1 MSDLNNDLKIG
12 SFSDSGPWRIEPE
25 TIDWKRISDQLNED
39 AQKQIDDI
47 LKPNSVPPVLRT
59 ADIVFGL
66 SKAVGKWYFTS
77 RGSTKSKSY
86 SIISRNLKNTFQ
98 KFGPTYVKLGQII
111 SSGEGIFPSELV
123 SQFVKLRDQV
133 PAEPF
138 EVVRNTIETDLNRPL
153 DGIFK
158 SFSYEPIAAASI
170 AQVYDATLITGE
182 EVVVKVQRSNIAQK
196 VRQDLQ
202 VMKWIAPFLV
212 GKIPITALANP
223 PALVELFANTIIQ
236 ELDFRIEANN
246 MLDIAAVLAETNQ
259 RNIIVPRPHPT
270 LVTKRVLVMEKLSGF
285 KWDDVTGMQDAGIDT
300 EAVLRAG
307 MISFFEGTMFYG
319 VFHGDLH
326 GGNLF
331 VDEKGRV
338 ALLDFGIV
346 GRLDPLK
353 RLAFLKLLIGALS
366 NQVEQQIE
374 ALKELEALPKDVDTQ
389 KLIVD
394 LKLDQPVVDPTTLG
408 AEEMIRELQEITKS
422 LLGIGAKLPKEL
434 MLFAK
439 NMLFLDS
446 AIAKL
451 APNLNI
457 IQEIADI
464 STYFAKEHGQRI
476 SKEVGF
482 EINENNIDLEGI
494 KASFGLT
501 NEVESL
507 TYKDIAERRNK
518 IRETFDSVK
527 KKP

>member
-1 MSDLNNDLKIG
+1 MNDLDIG
-12 SFSDSGPWRIEPE
+12 SFSEDGPWNIEPN
-25 TIDWKRISDQLNED
+25 TIEWKRISDRLNAE
-39 AQKQIDDI
+39 AQQQIDDI
-47 LKPNSVPPVLRT
+47 LKPNTIPPIFRT
-59 ADIVFGL
+59 VEILFGL
-66 SKAVGKWYFTS
+66 SKSVGKWYLTS
-77 RGSTKSKSY
+77 RGASKSKSY
-86 SIISRNLKNTFQ
+86 SIISQNLKNTFQ

-123 SQFVKLRDQV
+123 TQFIKLRDQV
-133 PAEPF
+133 PAESF
-138 EVVRNTIETDLNRPL
+138 SIVRSTIEEDLNRPL
-153 DGIFK
+153 DGIFS

-170 AQVYDATLITGE
+170 AQVYEATLTSGE
-182 EVVVKVQRSNIAQK
+182 EVVVKVQRSNIATK
-196 VRQDLQ
+196 VRQDLE

-212 GKIPITALANP
+212 GRIPITALANP
-223 PALVELFANTIIQ
+223 PALVDLFANTIIQ

-246 MLDIAAVLAETNQ
+246 MLDIAKVFAETNQ
-259 RNIIVPRPHPT
+259 RNIIVPRPHPD

-285 KWDDVTGMQDAGIDT
+285 KWDDVTGMQNAGIDT

-307 MISFFEGTMFYG
+307 MISFFEGAMFYG

-346 GRLDPLK
+346 GRLDPDK
-353 RLAFLKLLIGALS
+353 RLAFLRLLVGALS
-366 NQVEQQIE
+366 NQIDQQIE
-374 ALKELEALPKDVDTQ
+374 ALKDLDALPRSVDTQ

-394 LKLDQPVVDPTTLG
+394 LKLDQPAVDPTTLG
-408 AEEMIRELQEITKS
+408 AEEMIKEIQEITKS

-446 AIAKL
+446 AIARL

-457 IQEIADI
+457 LQEIADI
-464 STYFAKEHGQRI
+464 STYFAKEHGERI

-482 EINENNIDLEGI
+482 DISQDNIDLEGI

-501 NEVESL
+501 NDVDSL

-518 IRETFDSVK
+518 IKETFDSSK
-527 KKP
+527 KKL